1 MDNNEKFWKIMFEEL
16 NKTSQEDWEQFVKEH
31 DKKQKKIKTEKIK
44 MKFEYSKEKYMYNKI
59 KDELPFDDDSYTWR
73 SDEYG
78 IYGLDFYP
86 VEVPGSDGKLAQCF
100 GKNIAL
106 ETYASYDSMY
116 LTKKSAIDFEI
127 DKIIFKNIA
136 KREELDFMYELMM
149 LKQKHE
155 Y

>member
-1 MDNNEKFWKIMFEEL
+1 
-16 NKTSQEDWEQFVKEH
+16 
-31 DKKQKKIKTEKIK
+31 

-59 KDELPFDDDSYTWR
+59 KNELPFDDDSYTWR

-127 DKIIFKNIA
+127 DKLIFKNIA
-136 KREELDFMYELMM
+136 KQEELDFMYELMM

-155 Y
+155 H

>member
-1 MDNNEKFWKIMFEEL
+1 
-16 NKTSQEDWEQFVKEH
+16 
-31 DKKQKKIKTEKIK
+31 
-44 MKFEYSKEKYMYNKI
+44 MKFEYSKEKYMYKNI
-59 KDELPFDDDSYTWR
+59 KDELPFDDDSYLWR

-78 IYGLDFYP
+78 IYGLEFYP

-106 ETYASYDSMY
+106 ETYASYDAMY

-149 LKQKHE
+149 LKQKYE

>member
-1 MDNNEKFWKIMFEEL
+1 
-16 NKTSQEDWEQFVKEH
+16 
-31 DKKQKKIKTEKIK
+31 

-59 KDELPFDDDSYTWR
+59 KDELPFDDDSYIWR

-100 GKNIAL
+100 GKNIVL
-106 ETYASYDSMY
+106 GTYASYDSMY

>member
-1 MDNNEKFWKIMFEEL
+1 MFEEL

-78 IYGLDFYP
+78 VYGLDFYP

-116 LTKKSAIDFEI
+116 LTEKSAIDFEI